1 MILTGHQP
9 NYLPYPGFFHK
20 ILESEQFLIV
30 DTVQFVK
37 RGAFGWIHRNR
48 IRTKSPEGWSW
59 LTVPVL
65 THGKYF
71 QSIQETRIDNRLP
84 WRRKHWRTLREAYQK
99 APGFA
104 EYGPVFEKIYER
116 EWASLAEINEA
127 LIREIL
133 AILGIARP
141 ILRLSDM
148 TARGKASELIVNF
161 CKELGANEYL
171 SGVHGRDYL
180 DLELFD
186 KAGIKLSFQEFR
198 CPEYTQA
205 IPGPH
210 IANLSILD
218 LLFCCGA
225 KSLDVIRSGSSDP
238 TMAEADR
245 CEAELGE
252 LSQVHA

>member
-20 ILESEQFLIV
+20 ILEADQFLIV

-48 IRTKSPEGWSW
+48 IRTRTEEGWSW

-71 QSIQETRIDNRLP
+71 QTIQETRIDNRLP
-84 WRRKHWRTLREAYQK
+84 WRRKHWRTLRDAYHK
-99 APGFA
+99 TPGFA
-104 EYGPVFEKIYER
+104 EFGPTIEKIYER
-116 EWASLAEINEA
+116 EWDSLSSLNET

-133 AILGIARP
+133 AMLGVSRP
-141 ILRLSDM
+141 VLRLSD
-148 TARGKASELIVNF
+148 RPVPGKASELIVNF
-161 CKELGANEYL
+161 CKELGASEYL

-186 KAGIKLSFQEFR
+186 RAGIKLSFQEFR
-198 CPEYTQA
+198 CPEYPQA
-205 IPGPH
+205 VSGPFL
-210 IANLSILD
+210 ANLSVVD
-218 LLFCCGA
+218 LLFCCGQE
-225 KSLDVIRSGSSDP
+225 SLKTIETGTLDP
-238 TMAEADR
+238 TL
-245 CEAELGE
+245 CGAELCE
-252 LSQVHA
+252 EFA